1 MKTKKRKKRLIVQI
15 DVIELEEGQYYIDTT
30 QLSNLII
37 PLTEFEKNRASQK
50 NPVAKNELK
59 QAIEDTKKYVQ
70 QLAHI
75 LHHDVS
81 IKVKKS

>member
-1 MKTKKRKKRLIVQI
+1 MKKKKRKKRLIVQI
-15 DVIELEEGQYYIDTT
+15 DVIELEVGQYYIDTT

-37 PLTEFEKNRASQK
+37 PLTEFEKNSPPTK
-50 NPVAKNELK
+50 NPIAKNELK
-59 QAIEDTKKYVQ
+59 QAIEDAKKYTQ

-75 LHHDVS
+75 LHYDVT